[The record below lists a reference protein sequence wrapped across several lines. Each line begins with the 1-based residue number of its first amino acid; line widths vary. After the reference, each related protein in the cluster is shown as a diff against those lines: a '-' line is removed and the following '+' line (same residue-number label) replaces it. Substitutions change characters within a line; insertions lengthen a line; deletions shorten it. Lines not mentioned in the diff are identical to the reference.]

1 MGKKRI
7 LVATAL
13 MIALLTPVQL
23 KAEKFVFTTIWTAQ
37 AEFAGYYAAY
47 EKGFY
52 KEAGL
57 DVVIQHPSLTS
68 SAFNRLKSYSCDAAM
83 LSMMSA
89 MDFISQGIPLVN
101 IFQESMNSSRILVS
115 RWDTNPLNMKGKK
128 VAIFNSN
135 PNYEAIIMSQKEGMD
150 YEWVR
155 FTSNIN
161 LFLSG
166 AVDATMV
173 VSYNEYNLL
182 LQAGFKMSEDCLY
195 RFCDHDYNIQESG
208 VYVMRDYF
216 LKHPTTCRKFA
227 EATKRGWE
235 WVAQHPDEALE
246 IVMKYV
252 HRYQSPTNR
261 VMQKLMLQEVL
272 RLMVNRETGRREYRV
287 RPDMVKKASQLMLEC
302 GLLRRPVT
310 YKELMGQ

>member
-1 MGKKRI
+1 MVKKQI
-7 LVATAL
+7 WTATAL
-13 MIALLTPVQL
+13 IIVLLTPVQL

-68 SAFNRLKSYSCDAAM
+68 SAFNRLKSYSSDAAM
-83 LSMMSA
+83 LSLMSA
-89 MDFISQGIPLVN
+89 MDFISQGIPMVN

-173 VSYNEYNLL
+173 SSYNEYNQL

-195 RFCDHDYNIQESG
+195 RFCEHDYNIQECG

-227 EATKRGWE
+227 EASKRGWE
-235 WVAQHPDEALE
+235 WVAKHPDEALE

-287 RPDMVKKASQLMLEC
+287 RPDMVKKASHLMLEC